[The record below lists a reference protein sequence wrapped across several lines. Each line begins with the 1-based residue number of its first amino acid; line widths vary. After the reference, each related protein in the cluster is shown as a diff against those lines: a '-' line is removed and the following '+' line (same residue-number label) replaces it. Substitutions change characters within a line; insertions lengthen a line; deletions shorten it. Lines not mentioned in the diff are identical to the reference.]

1 MNFPASKVK
10 INYARHARLFR
21 IVRQKSRASKR
32 GGKEKCCAESKALL
46 CILSFG

>member
-10 INYARHARLFR
+10 INYVRHAKLFR

-32 GGKEKCCAESKALL
+32 DGKENAVQKVKLSLL
-46 CILSFG
+46 YS